1 MLKMN
6 EMPYVIGITMRLY
19 PSNAQKDIIAYND
32 GATRF
37 IYNRLVARHQE
48 LFSLRKV
55 KIFMKPVAD
64 RIAYLE
70 SLGEN
75 SSDFKSNYPFLEDK
89 RIDAQMIANAIRN
102 YRTAW
107 HNFSTKPGTSIPTFH
122 KKGYDKRYQ
131 TNAHYP
137 KNASSVSDGNVYLTD
152 KCHIQ
157 LPKLGTVRFAGSE
170 RIRKIFMRTS
180 ETRIGTI
187 KISMDACGRYYASL
201 QIGSVESFFKPAVKT
216 GNRIGINV
224 NIENFCTMSDGTV
237 IENPKYRTHTQHKLS
252 KQQRKLSHRAERAR
266 VEGRSLRD
274 SKNYQKQ
281 RLKVAYLHP
290 KAASQNNEFQH
301 VLTKH
306 IIENQDIVVVE
317 DLKIK
322 NLMKNHRLARAIAD
336 CSWGSFIN
344 KIRYKADA
352 YGKTFIKISPKNT
365 SQTCSVCGFI
375 LTDDNTLT
383 LRDREWICP
392 SCGTHHIRDLN
403 AAINIMNRG
412 LAALVI

>member
-19 PSNAQKDIIAYND
+19 PSNTQKDIIAYND
-32 GATRF
+32 GAARF

-55 KIFMKPVAD
+55 KVFMKPVAD

-75 SSDFKSNYPFLEDK
+75 SSDFKANYPFLEDK

-102 YRTAW
+102 YRIAW

-137 KNASSVSDGNVYLTD
+137 KEASVVSDGNVYLTD

-201 QIGSVESFFKPAVKT
+201 QVGSVEAFFKPVMKT
-216 GNRIGINV
+216 GNHIGIDV

-266 VEGRSLRD
+266 TEDRSLRT

-281 RLKVAYLHP
+281 RFKVAYLYQ
-290 KAASQNNEFQH
+290 KASAQNNNFQH

-306 IIENQDIVVVE
+306 IIESQDIVVVE
-317 DLKIK
+317 DLQIK
-322 NLMKNHRLARAIAD
+322 NLMKNHRLAKAIAD
-336 CSWGSFIN
+336 CSWGSFIQ
-344 KIRYKADA
+344 RLDYKARA
-352 YGKTFIKISPKNT
+352 YGKMLVRVSPKNT
-365 SQTCSVCGFI
+365 TQTCSVCGFI
-375 LTDDNTLT
+375 LTDDDKLT
-383 LRDREWICP
+383 LHDREWVCP
-392 SCGTHHIRDLN
+392 LCGTHHIRDLN

-412 LAALVI
+412 LAALAI

>member
-19 PSNAQKDIIAYND
+19 PSNTQKDIITYND
-32 GATRF
+32 GAARF

-55 KIFMKPVAD
+55 KVFMKPVAD

-75 SSDFKSNYPFLEDK
+75 SSDFKANYPFLEDK
-89 RIDAQMIANAIRN
+89 RIDTQMISDTIRN

-107 HNFSTKPGTSIPTFH
+107 RNFSMKPGTSIPTFH

-137 KNASSVSDGNVYLTD
+137 KDAATVFDGNVYLID
-152 KCHIQ
+152 QCHIQ

-170 RIRKIFMRTS
+170 RIREIFMRTS

-201 QIGSVESFFKPAVKT
+201 QVGSVEPFFKLAVKT
-216 GNRIGINV
+216 GKHIGIDV
-224 NIENFCTMSDGTV
+224 NIENFCTMSDG
-237 IENPKYRTHTQHKLS
+237 IIIKNPKYRMHTQRKLT
-252 KQQRKLSHRAERAR
+252 KQQRKLSHCAERAR
-266 VEGRSLRD
+266 AEGRSLYN

-281 RLKVAYLHP
+281 RLKVAYLHQ
-290 KAASQNNEFQH
+290 KASAQNNNFQH
-301 VLTKH
+301 ILTKR
-306 IIENQDIVVVE
+306 IIESQDIVVVE
-317 DLKIK
+317 DMKIK

-336 CSWGSFIN
+336 CSWGSFIQ
-344 KIRYKADA
+344 RLDYKARA
-352 YGKTFIKISPKNT
+352 YGKMLIRVSPKNT
-365 SQTCSVCGFI
+365 TQTCNICGFI
-375 LTDDNTLT
+375 LTDDDKLT
-383 LRDREWICP
+383 LRDREWVCP

-412 LAALVI
+412 LAALAI

>member
-1 MLKMN
+1 MLKMK

-19 PSNAQKDIIAYND
+19 PSDAQKDIIAYND
-32 GATRF
+32 GAARF
-37 IYNRLVARHQE
+37 IYNRLVARHKE
-48 LFSLRKV
+48 LFSLRQV
-55 KIFMKPVAD
+55 KIFIQPVSE

-75 SSDFKSNYPFLEDK
+75 ISDFKANYPFLEDK
-89 RIDAQMIANAIRN
+89 RIDVQMISDTIRN
-102 YRTAW
+102 YRIAW
-107 HNFSTKPGTSIPTFH
+107 NNFLTKPGTSIPTFH

-137 KNASSVSDGNVYLTD
+137 KNAATVSDGNVYLTD
-152 KCHIQ
+152 KHHIQ

-170 RIRKIFMRTS
+170 RIHKIFMRTS

-201 QIGSVESFFKPAVKT
+201 QVGSVEPFFKSVMKT
-216 GNRIGINV
+216 GSRVGIDV

-237 IENPKYRTHTQHKLS
+237 IENPKYRASTQRKLA

-266 VEGRSLRD
+266 AEDRSLRD

-281 RLKVAYLHP
+281 RLKVAALHQ

-306 IIENQDIVVVE
+306 IVESQDLVVVE
-317 DLKIK
+317 DLKVK
-322 NLMKNHRLARAIAD
+322 NLMKNHHLARAIAD
-336 CSWGSFIN
+336 CSWGSFIQ
-344 KIRYKADA
+344 KLDYKAKA
-352 YGKTFIKISPKNT
+352 YGKTFIKVSPKNT
-365 SQTCSVCGFI
+365 SQTCSVCGAV
-375 LTDDNTLT
+375 LGV
-383 LRDREWICP
+383 CP

-403 AAINIMNRG
+403 AAINILNKG
-412 LAALVI
+412 LMALSL

>member
-1 MLKMN
+1 MLKMK

-19 PSNAQKDIIAYND
+19 PSDAQKDIIAYND
-32 GATRF
+32 GAARF
-37 IYNRLVARHQE
+37 IYNRLVARHKE
-48 LFSLRKV
+48 LFSLRQV
-55 KIFMKPVAD
+55 KIFIQPVSE

-75 SSDFKSNYPFLEDK
+75 ISDFKANYPFLEDK
-89 RIDAQMIANAIRN
+89 RIDVQMISDTIRN
-102 YRTAW
+102 YRIAW
-107 HNFSTKPGTSIPTFH
+107 NNFLTKPGTSIPTFH

-137 KNASSVSDGNVYLTD
+137 KNAATVSDGNVYLTD
-152 KCHIQ
+152 KHHIQ

-170 RIRKIFMRTS
+170 RIHKIFMRTS

-201 QIGSVESFFKPAVKT
+201 QVGSVEPFFKSVMKT
-216 GNRIGINV
+216 GSRVGIDV

-237 IENPKYRTHTQHKLS
+237 IENPKYRASTQRKLA

-266 VEGRSLRD
+266 AEDRSLRD

-281 RLKVAYLHP
+281 RLKVAALHQ

-306 IIENQDIVVVE
+306 IVESQDLVVVE
-317 DLKIK
+317 DLKVK
-322 NLMKNHRLARAIAD
+322 NLMKNHHLARAIAD
-336 CSWGSFIN
+336 CSWGSFIQ
-344 KIRYKADA
+344 KLDYKAKA
-352 YGKTFIKISPKNT
+352 YGKTFIKVSPKNT
-365 SQTCSVCGFI
+365 SQTCSVCGAV
-375 LTDDNTLT
+375 LAGDDRLT
-383 LRDREWICP
+383 LRDREWVCP

-403 AAINIMNRG
+403 AAINILNKG
-412 LAALVI
+412 LMALSL